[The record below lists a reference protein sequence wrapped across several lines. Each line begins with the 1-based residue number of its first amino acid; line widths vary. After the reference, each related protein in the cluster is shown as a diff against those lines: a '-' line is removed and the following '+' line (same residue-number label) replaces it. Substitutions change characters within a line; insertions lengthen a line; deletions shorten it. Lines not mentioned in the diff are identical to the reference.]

1 MHDQLPAYFDGELD
15 TARGRAFE
23 DHLAACPDCTHEL
36 AALRDLRDAL
46 QDESFRHRP
55 PAGLEERVH
64 ELLGQA
70 GEPPGLAPSR
80 PGRRWTTRLAA
91 AAALAAAVLFGAS
104 LTLAWRT
111 PSSDDRL
118 AAEVTAGH
126 ARSLLADHLFD
137 VASTDRH
144 TVKPWFQ
151 GRADFSPPV
160 LDLKEQGFPLA
171 GGRLDF
177 LDGRTAAALV
187 YHRRQHVINLF
198 IWPADGGESGAKALS
213 RRGYNLTH
221 WTAAGL
227 NFWAVSDLNADEL
240 RDFARLVR
248 DQAP

>member
-15 TARGRAFE
+15 AARGRAFE

-36 AALRDLRDAL
+36 AALRELRDAL
-46 QDESFRHRP
+46 EEESFRHRP
-55 PAGLEERVH
+55 PAGLE
-64 ELLGQA
+64 GQVRA
-70 GEPPGLAPSR
+70 ALRQARPS
-80 PGRRWTTRLAA
+80 PAAGRRWTTWATAA
-91 AAALAAAVLFGAS
+91 SALAAAVLLGAS
-104 LTLAWRT
+104 LTLVLRG
-111 PSSDDRL
+111 PSADDRL

-160 LDLKEQGFPLA
+160 LDLKDEGFPLA

-187 YHRRQHVINLF
+187 YRRRQHVINLF
-198 IWPADGGESGAKALS
+198 VWPAAERGESDVKAFS
-213 RRGYNLTH
+213 RRGYNLAS

-227 NFWAVSDLNADEL
+227 KFWAVSDLNADEL

-248 DQAP
+248 DETPNTSQ

>member
-1 MHDQLPAYFDGELD
+1 MHDQLPAYFDGQLD
-15 TARGRAFE
+15 AARGRAFE
-23 DHLAACPDCTHEL
+23 AHLAACPDCAQEL
-36 AALRDLRDAL
+36 AALRELRDAL

-55 PAGLEERVH
+55 PAGLEGRVR
-64 ELLGQA
+64 EVLRQA
-70 GEPPGLAPSR
+70 RPS
-80 PGRRWTTRLAA
+80 PAAGRRWTARLTA

-104 LTLAWRT
+104 LSLAWRT
-111 PSSDDRL
+111 PSADDRL
-118 AAEVTAGH
+118 AVEVAAGH

-160 LDLKEQGFPLA
+160 LDLKEHSFPLA

-187 YHRRQHVINLF
+187 YRRRQHVINLF
-198 IWPADGGESGAKALS
+198 VWPAADGGESGVKTLS
-213 RRGYNLTH
+213 RRGYNLAH
-221 WTAAGL
+221 WTETGL

-240 RDFARLVR
+240 RDFTRLVR
-248 DQAP
+248 DEAP

>member
-15 TARGRAFE
+15 VARGRAFE
-23 DHLAACPDCTHEL
+23 VHLAACPDCTHEL

-55 PAGLEERVH
+55 PAGLKGRVH
-64 ELLGQA
+64 EALGQA
-70 GEPPGLAPSR
+70 EERPVLTRRLA
-80 PGRRWTTRLAA
+80 GRRWTTRLTA
-91 AAALAAAVLFGAS
+91 AAALAAAILFGAS
-104 LTLAWRT
+104 IPLAFRT

-198 IWPADGGESGAKALS
+198 IWPADGGETDVKMLS
-213 RRGYNLTH
+213 RRGYNLAH
-221 WTAAGL
+221 WTEASL

-240 RDFARLVR
+240 REFARLVR
-248 DQAP
+248 DQAQ